1 MANLVSYYPSY
12 IYIYMYHCEQGG
24 IILIQHTRCSRK
36 VEGMRMKI
44 REATGRIHKIRKP
57 DHHRSVPAGYH
68 QLPAVGSMG
77 FKRTSPGR
85 WWWSISTGHRMEVD
99 SPRKLPRRQPCISTH
114 IGHSFTAL
122 PTTATKEKHFPSL
135 LIGISDPDRL
145 VFGRI

>member
-99 SPRKLPRRQPCISTH
+99 SPRKLPRRQPCISHRPFFYSSSYNCHQRKTL
-114 IGHSFTAL
+114 SFTPHWNL
-122 PTTATKEKHFPSL
+122 RPRQTCFWQNLT
-135 LIGISDPDRL
+135 
-145 VFGRI
+145 